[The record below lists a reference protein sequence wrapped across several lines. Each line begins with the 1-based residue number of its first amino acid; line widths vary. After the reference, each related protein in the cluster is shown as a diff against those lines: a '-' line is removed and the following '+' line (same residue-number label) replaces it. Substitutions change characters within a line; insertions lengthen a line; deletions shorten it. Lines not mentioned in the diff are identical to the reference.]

1 MDDLANYATIIM
13 ALAMVNVVWQLEK
26 ASKLLSLINQFLIE
40 GAEDDANDE

>member
-26 ASKLLSLINQFLIE
+26 ASKLLGLINRFLIE
-40 GAEDDANDE
+40 GAEDDE